1 MSGMSQ
7 HAVQQQY
14 TEAMRYSGPEATGRL
29 WIADRL
35 AEAARDAVLAEA
47 ESGTPRVR
55 PVVLSLGSLLV
66 RLGERLEAVGTVRP
80 NCECEYT

>member
-1 MSGMSQ
+1 MSNLSYP
-7 HAVQQQY
+7 AVHEQY
-14 TEAMRYSGPEATGRL
+14 TAAMRYSGPEATGRL

-47 ESGTPRVR
+47 ASGTPRVR
-55 PVVLSLGSLLV
+55 PVLLSLGGLLV

-80 NCECEYT
+80 NCEYA